1 MLSIMLILF
10 SEVTYC
16 MASIDDVMF
25 NNSYVVQL
33 NSSQYCFV
41 NESSIRINGSDVYI
55 INNTGD
61 WIIADNKIYL
71 FLDFAN
77 GTTNCMSRTS
87 DNVYAINILI
97 RSFGILVAAAVIT
110 LHLLVKE
117 LKTLSGVLIVALCV
131 FIIPMFSSTLVRN
144 ALTNQ
149 RNGNVCAIMYYTGIT
164 FYFTY
169 DATKLSLLIQFAFL
183 MYYSFKASAISQN
196 KKLTLCK
203 YSILIVLLSV
213 ICSASFI
220 LVDVLISR
228 VAYRMMHGKCTRSFD
243 TSNASVILLTLEL
256 SILNFLKISF
266 MIAGMV
272 LYYLT
277 TRRCCTIPSR
287 DVKLSITLN
296 CTIGINSFVGVL
308 IHFLKASQDL
318 IFTVSSSTGVL
329 ELVLLFIVFFTSSKV
344 LTHIHCTCKKE

>member
-1 MLSIMLILF
+1 MLILF

-16 MASIDDVMF
+16 MASIDDVTF

-77 GTTNCMSRTS
+77 ATNCMSRTS
-87 DNVYAINILI
+87 NNVYTIEMLI
-97 RSFGILVAAAVIT
+97 YSFGILVAAAVIT

-117 LKTLSGVLIVALCV
+117 LQTLSGVLIVALCI
-131 FIIPMFSSTLVRN
+131 FIISNHSIRLVRI

-149 RNGNVCAIMYYTGIT
+149 RNGNVCAITYYIGLT
-164 FYFTY
+164 FYFAY
-169 DATKLSLLIQFAFL
+169 DATRLSLLMQFAFL
-183 MYYSFKASAISQN
+183 MYHSFKASAISQN

-203 YSILIVLLSV
+203 YSIFIVLLSV
-213 ICSASFI
+213 ICSASVI

-228 VAYRMMHGKCTRSFD
+228 AAYRIIHGKCTNTID
-243 TSNASVILLTLEL
+243 TSNTSVILLTLEL

-266 MIAGMV
+266 MIVGMV

-296 CTIGINSFVGVL
+296 CAIGINSFVVVL
-308 IHFLKASQDL
+308 VHVFKGSQDL
-318 IFTVSSSTGVL
+318 IFTISSSTVVI
-329 ELVLLFIVFFTSSKV
+329 ELVLLFIIFFTSSKV
-344 LTHIHCTCKKE
+344 LTHIHCTCKKMKYFDC

>member
-1 MLSIMLILF
+1 MLSTMLILF

-25 NNSYVVQL
+25 NNSYVLQL

-41 NESSIRINGSDVYI
+41 NESTISINGSDVYI

-77 GTTNCMSRTS
+77 GTNCMSRTS
-87 DNVYAINILI
+87 DNVYTIFI

-117 LKTLSGVLIVALCV
+117 LKTLSGVLIVVLCV
-131 FIIPMFSSTLVRN
+131 FIISNHSIALVRI

-149 RNGNVCAIMYYTGIT
+149 RNGNVCAIMHYIGLT
-164 FYFTY
+164 FYFAY

-183 MYYSFKASAISQN
+183 MYHSFKASTISQN
-196 KKLTLCK
+196 KKLALCK

-213 ICSASFI
+213 ICSASVI
-220 LVDVLISR
+220 LVDVIISR
-228 VAYRMMHGKCTRSFD
+228 VTYRIIHGKCTGSID

-256 SILNFLKISF
+256 LILNFLKISF

-277 TRRCCTIPSR
+277 TRRCCTVPSK

-296 CTIGINSFVGVL
+296 CTIGINSFVVVL
-308 IHFLKASQDL
+308 IHFFKASQGL
-318 IFTVSSSTGVL
+318 IFTISSSTTVL